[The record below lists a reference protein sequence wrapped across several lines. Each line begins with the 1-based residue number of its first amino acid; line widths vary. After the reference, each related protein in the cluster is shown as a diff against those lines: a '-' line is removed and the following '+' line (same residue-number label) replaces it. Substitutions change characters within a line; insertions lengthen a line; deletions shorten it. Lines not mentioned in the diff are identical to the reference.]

1 MASLRHREKFNA
13 AVYYLAVGE
22 GNVRARLRH
31 AYAQLRR
38 LREDEVPAPLRAEW
52 RSILNALT
60 VRGPQRSSSGDIQ
73 KDALEHTLDR
83 MRNTSGRRIAERI
96 YAMVG
101 HAEELL
107 AVRRR
112 GT

>member
-1 MASLRHREKFNA
+1 M
-13 AVYYLAVGE
+13 GE
-22 GNVRARLRH
+22 GDVRARLRH
-31 AYAQLRR
+31 AYTQLRR

-60 VRGPQRSSSGDIQ
+60 ARGPQRSSSGDIQ
-73 KDALEHTLDR
+73 KHALEHTLDR